1 MLQLTSMARPS
12 IAMALRLFLSFWS
25 FTSLS
30 FWIPPSPLRFSFS
43 GLPVFR
49 FVSLSVEKSGNCF
62 VAFVAQMM
70 DGPTHGRME
79 RWFAAF
85 GVKAVRLISFLWER
99 YLRIVW
105 IIARRCRVF
114 AVVLAL
120 WSAFSHLVF
129 LLFPLL
135 FFYTSYES

>member
-12 IAMALRLFLSFWS
+12 IAMALRLFSLLFGVLL
-25 FTSLS
+25 FLS

-79 RWFAAF
+79 RWFASIRRESCPINFFPLGA
-85 GVKAVRLISFLWER
+85 LPTN
-99 YLRIVW
+99 VW

-114 AVVLAL
+114 AVLSSL
-120 WSAFSHLVF
+120 WSAFSHLFFF
-129 LLFPLL
+129 LISSFIFLYLI
-135 FFYTSYES
+135 

>member
-25 FTSLS
+25 FTFLS

-70 DGPTHGRME
+70 DGPTHGKEGKMVWSIRRE
-79 RWFAAF
+79 SCPINFFPLGALPTNCLDYSEALSGF
-85 GVKAVRLISFLWER
+85 CCCSCSLVRVFSSRISLISSFIFL
-99 YLRIVW
+99 YLI
-105 IIARRCRVF
+105 
-114 AVVLAL
+114 
-120 WSAFSHLVF
+120 
-129 LLFPLL
+129 
-135 FFYTSYES
+135 